1 MNRVTMPGD
10 AFDPHDAAHRNEAL
24 RQRMLLR
31 ALWGDARPGVVAGWL
46 RGAPQRGLQAYR
58 ANASALAE
66 RALAAAY
73 PTVAQLVGDESFAAL
88 ARAFWAAAAPE
99 RGDIATWGDALSGFI
114 AAAPQ
119 LAGEPCLADVARL
132 DWAVHVAEQA
142 ADSPTTPAGLELLSA
157 ADPAAIGLRLAHG
170 MALLGSPHPIASI
183 WLAHRSDAA
192 DRFEPVRA
200 AFARGGG
207 ESALVW
213 RDGFRPVVSALP
225 EPAARFTASVIDG
238 DSLAHALEQ
247 AGAEFAFDHWLQQ
260 ALRNRWLRAVEHCA
274 SFGSP
279 VCA

>member
-1 MNRVTMPGD
+1 MPGD

-24 RQRMLLR
+24 RQQMLLR

-58 ANASALAE
+58 ANAGALAE

-88 ARAFWAAAAPE
+88 ARAFWAAAAARARRHRHLGRRAE
-99 RGDIATWGDALSGFI
+99 RLHRRGTPACRRALSGRRR
-114 AAAPQ
+114 P
-119 LAGEPCLADVARL
+119 ARL
-132 DWAVHVAEQA
+132 GGARGRTGGRQPDA
-142 ADSPTTPAGLELLSA
+142 PAGLELLGA

-170 MALLGSPHPIASI
+170 MALLRSPHPIASI

-192 DRFEPVRA
+192 DRFDPVRA

-213 RDGFRPVVSALP
+213 RDGFRPAVSALP
-225 EPAARFTASVIDG
+225 QPAARFTAGVIDG

-247 AGAEFAFDHWLQQ
+247 AGPEFAFDDWLQQ
-260 ALRNRWLRAVEHCA
+260 ALQQRWLRAVEHRA
-274 SFGSP
+274 SIGSP

>member
-1 MNRVTMPGD
+1 MNPTPW
-10 AFDPHDAAHRNEAL
+10 PAAHCNEAL
-24 RQRMLLR
+24 RQQMLLR

-58 ANASALAE
+58 ANAGALAE

-99 RGDIATWGDALSGFI
+99 RGDIALWGEALSGFV

-119 LAGEPCLADVARL
+119 LANEPYLADVARL

-142 ADSPTTPAGLELLSA
+142 ADGPTAPAGLEMLGA
-157 ADPAAIGLRLAHG
+157 ADPAAICLRLAHG
-170 MALLGSPHPIASI
+170 MALLRSPHPIASI
-183 WLAHRSDAA
+183 WQAHRSHAA
-192 DRFEPVRA
+192 DRFDPVRA

-213 RDGFRPVVSALP
+213 RDGFRPAVSALSA
-225 EPAARFTASVIDG
+225 PAARFTASVIDG
-238 DSLAHALEQ
+238 HTLAHALEQ
-247 AGAEFAFDHWLQQ
+247 AGAEFSFGSWLQQ
-260 ALRNRWLRAVEHCA
+260 ALQQRWLRAVEHPA
-274 SFGSP
+274 SIPSP
-279 VCA
+279 VSS